1 MIITYCEKI
10 EAPICYQPY
19 VKDSITGE
27 IYKTR
32 FRSKEYREFKQY
44 TKTWKDS
51 LDIKYN
57 DSNLCKNVDTTG
69 FYKECFNTKAKLSHE
84 IYLPGKSN

>member
-19 VKDSITGE
+19 IKDNITGE
-27 IYKTR
+27 VYKSR
-32 FRSKEYREFKQY
+32 FRSKEYREFKEY
-44 TKTWKDS
+44 TNRWRGS
-51 LDIKYN
+51 LDIKHN

-69 FYKECFNTKAKLSHE
+69 YCKEWCNTKLSHE